1 MKKNVSLGIFCF
13 LITPFAQSAVLHP
26 EDEFIREKFAPFRS
40 AYIGDNCRVE
50 IVSTVYIDEIETK
63 KEKSPVYIYEY
74 TFVNRGE
81 TRVELSFISPLHT
94 RLVLDPGE
102 ERKEKLRTKTK
113 PKIFSARI
121 AIGVSIEDEWSFDGL
136 NVSIIYVPDTRLPSK
151 GSFVYPVKSRKAGT
165 PEELFDGVSPA
176 LLLLLRVE
184 IPRLYLY
191 T

>member
-1 MKKNVSLGIFCF
+1 MKKDVSFGVFCF
-13 LITPFAQSAVLHP
+13 LIILFARPAVLHP
-26 EDEFIREKFAPFRS
+26 EDEFIRERFAPFRS

-50 IVSTVYIDEIETK
+50 IISTVYIDEDETR
-63 KEKSPVYIYEY
+63 KEKSLVYIYEH
-74 TFVNRGE
+74 TFVNHGE

-121 AIGVSIEDEWSFDGL
+121 AIGVSIENKWSFDGL
-136 NVSIIYVPDTRLPSK
+136 NVSIIYVPDIRLPSK
-151 GSFVYPVKSRKAGT
+151 GSFIY
-165 PEELFDGVSPA
+165 PA